1 MTHGRLAVLIVL
13 DGRRLAAA
21 AAIVAFRNAVA
32 PKLKGER
39 FLDSA

>member
-1 MTHGRLAVLIVL
+1 MTLGRLAVLIVL
-13 DGRRLAAA
+13 DGRRLAA